1 MTEKVTEKESN
12 YNSLESMSVYD
23 LLSAMNTED
32 KSVPEA
38 VEKVLHRIETV
49 VILITEKIRTGGRLF
64 YLGAGTSGRLGIVDA
79 SELPPTFGLEHGSV
93 IGLFAGGDEAIR

>member
-1 MTEKVTEKESN
+1 
-12 YNSLESMSVYD
+12 MSVYD

-49 VILITEKIRTGGRLF
+49 VILITEKT
-64 YLGAGTSGRLGIVDA
+64 APAVDYFTWVPA
-79 SELPPTFGLEHGSV
+79 QV
-93 IGLFAGGDEAIR
+93 VV